1 MLILVCIV
9 LALAAAVNLWPRP
22 ERGLAKARIHDV
34 RDVATQSQVT
44 YARKRIVPRFVP
56 LGEKEHGGWV
66 M

>member
-1 MLILVCIV
+1 M
-9 LALAAAVNLWPRP
+9 
-22 ERGLAKARIHDV
+22 AKARIHGV